1 MYRMNERVGQ
11 VPVNDAD
18 TSISIP
24 LDDESMTVSRLIR
37 VGGVVAR
44 GSVATYL
51 TPPPPNN
58 TLPPLPNSAT

>member
-24 LDDESMTVSRLIR
+24 LDDESMTVARLSR

-44 GSVATYL
+44 GSVAAYPT
-51 TPPPPNN
+51 PPPNN
-58 TLPPLPNSAT
+58 TLHPLPNSAT